1 MPKYRHICAA
11 KAATSKNGAKKK
23 LRNFLA
29 NNDMKLS
36 GGIIDKLR
44 RHYHALSND
53 ELLFNIGDD
62 KITLN
67 DDTIN
72 FLQGR
77 NQSRGW
83 RRFLPSFI
91 ERPTMRP
98 TPRKAHQTWQTP
110 TGLRTSTAREILV
123 LDEEVLR
130 KCTIEPC
137 CSPIPGDDVLG
148 YITDDGVLQLH
159 KRSCEEAVKLKT
171 RYGNNIIACRWD
183 THKVLLFDVQLEI
196 RGVDSQGVLYAIA
209 DVLHKLTHFIV
220 KRITLD
226 TDDGIFEGRLT
237 ISVYD
242 TEDVENVCAQLK
254 QIENVTEAVRV

>member
-1 MPKYRHICAA
+1 MGKADDAA
-11 KAATSKNGAKKK
+11 NTKEGTSNMADPNWVKN
-23 LRNFLA
+23 
-29 NNDMKLS
+29 
-36 GGIIDKLR
+36 
-44 RHYHALSND
+44 
-53 ELLFNIGDD
+53 
-62 KITLN
+62 LN
-67 DDTIN
+67 
-72 FLQGR
+72 
-77 NQSRGW
+77 
-83 RRFLPSFI
+83 
-91 ERPTMRP
+91 
-98 TPRKAHQTWQTP
+98 RK
-110 TGLRTSTAREILV
+110 EILV